1 MLWTLIQLWI
11 DFSREVPVDC
21 GNQYG
26 FLMAPINLAAFDIT
40 CKQIERI
47 VRKLFFPVTNNYCL
61 FILTITHS
69 TPLEASTTPRKLFIK
84 LLRIF
89 YVFFFVVV
97 AAVLLYRT

>member
-11 DFSREVPVDC
+11 DSSSEVPVDC

-61 FILTITHS
+61 FIFTIMQLHS
-69 TPLEASTTPRKLFIK
+69 TGSINHTKKVIYKIA
-84 LLRIF
+84 
-89 YVFFFVVV
+89 
-97 AAVLLYRT
+97 

>member
-1 MLWTLIQLWI
+1 
-11 DFSREVPVDC
+11 
-21 GNQYG
+21 
-26 FLMAPINLAAFDIT
+26 MAPINLAAFDIT

-47 VRKLFFPVTNNYCL
+47 IRKLFFPVTNNYCL

-69 TPLEASTTPRKLFIK
+69 TPLEASSTPRKLFIK

-89 YVFFFVVV
+89 YGFFFVVVV